1 MNIEEMIENYERHI
15 VWAETEINNN
25 GYRYTPG
32 YLQSQVDTLR
42 SVVSD
47 LKFLLNR
54 SKGE

>member
-1 MNIEEMIENYERHI
+1 MTIKEMIENYERHI
-15 VWAETEINNN
+15 AWAETEINAN

-47 LKFLLNR
+47 LKFLL
-54 SKGE
+54 KGTEDE

>member
-15 VWAETEINNN
+15 VWAETEISNN

-47 LKFLLNR
+47 LKFC
-54 SKGE
+54 